1 MIKPLEQFADSSM
14 IHMFVVLDDVNNYS
28 SLAYINAC
36 GTAFNSCLANMKN
49 SEYVRNLTY
58 QIDWLLVKDEYR
70 KDWDKL
76 KQLKKSLL
84 EYDVLGFMYI
94 LRELLR

>member
-1 MIKPLEQFADSSM
+1 MIKSLGQFADSSM
-14 IHMFVVLDDVNNYS
+14 IHMFAILGDVKNCS
-28 SLAYINAC
+28 GLAYINSC
-36 GTAFNSCLANMKN
+36 GTAFVSCLNNMTN

-76 KQLKKSLL
+76 KQLRKSLL

-94 LRELLR
+94 LRELLS

>member
-14 IHMFVVLDDVNNYS
+14 IHMFVILDGVNNYS

-36 GTAFNSCLANMKN
+36 GTAFNSCLANMRN
-49 SEYVRNLTY
+49 NEYVMNLTY
-58 QIDWLLVKDEYR
+58 QIDWLLVKTEYK
-70 KDWDKL
+70 KDWEKL
-76 KQLKKSLL
+76 KQLRKSLL

>member
-1 MIKPLEQFADSSM
+1 MIKPLEQFADRET
-14 IHMFVVLDDVNNYS
+14 IHMFDVLGNLSNYS
-28 SLAYINAC
+28 SLAYMNAC

-49 SEYVRNLTY
+49 SDYVRNLTY
-58 QIDWLLVKDEYR
+58 QIDWLLVKNEYR
-70 KDWDKL
+70 KDWEKL

-94 LRELLR
+94 LRELLS

>member
-14 IHMFVVLDDVNNYS
+14 VHMFVVLDGVNNYS

-36 GTAFNSCLANMKN
+36 GTAFNSCLNNMRN
-49 SEYVRNLTY
+49 NEYVMNLTY
-58 QIDWLLVKDEYR
+58 QIDWLLVKTEYK
-70 KDWDKL
+70 KDWEKL
-76 KQLKKSLL
+76 KQLRKSLL

>member
-1 MIKPLEQFADSSM
+1 MIKPLEQFADNSM

-36 GTAFNSCLANMKN
+36 GTAFNSCLNNMRN
-49 SEYVRNLTY
+49 SDYVRNLTY
-58 QIDWLLVKDEYR
+58 QIDWLLVKDEYKR
-70 KDWDKL
+70 DWNKL
-76 KQLKKSLL
+76 KSLRKSLI

-94 LRELLR
+94 LRELLS

>member
-14 IHMFVVLDDVNNYS
+14 VHMFVILDGVNNYS

-36 GTAFNSCLANMKN
+36 GTAFNSCLANMRN
-49 SEYVRNLTY
+49 NEYVRNLTY
-58 QIDWLLVKDEYR
+58 QIDWLLVKNEYK

-76 KQLKKSLL
+76 KQLRASLL
-84 EYDVLGFMYI
+84 GYDVLGFMYTI
-94 LRELLR
+94 RELLR

>member
-1 MIKPLEQFADSSM
+1 MIKPLEQFVDNSM
-14 IHMFVVLDDVNNYS
+14 IHMFVVLDNVNNYS

-36 GTAFNSCLANMKN
+36 GTAFNSCLNNMRN

-58 QIDWLLVKDEYR
+58 QIDWLLVKNEYI
-70 KDWDKL
+70 KDWDRL
-76 KQLKKSLL
+76 KQLRKSLL

>member
-1 MIKPLEQFADSSM
+1 
-14 IHMFVVLDDVNNYS
+14 MFVVLDNVNNYS

-36 GTAFNSCLANMKN
+36 GTAFNSCLNNMRN

-58 QIDWLLVKDEYR
+58 QIDWLLVKNEYI
-70 KDWDKL
+70 KDWEKL
-76 KQLKKSLL
+76 KQLRKSLI
-84 EYDVLGFMYI
+84 EYDALGFMCI

>member
-36 GTAFNSCLANMKN
+36 GTAFNSCLANMRN
-49 SEYVRNLTY
+49 NEYARNLTY
-58 QIDWLLVKDEYR
+58 QIDWLLVKTEYR
-70 KDWDKL
+70 KDWEKL
-76 KQLKKSLL
+76 KQLRKSLL
-84 EYDVLGFMYI
+84 EYDALGFMYI

>member
-1 MIKPLEQFADSSM
+1 MIKPLEQFADNSM
-14 IHMFVVLDDVNNYS
+14 IHMFVVLDNVNNYS

-36 GTAFNSCLANMKN
+36 GTAFNSCLNNMRN

-58 QIDWLLVKDEYR
+58 QIDWLLVKNEYI
-70 KDWDKL
+70 KNWDRL
-76 KQLKKSLL
+76 KQLRKSLL